1 MAFREVTG
9 GGSISTYWPAKAS
22 ERKEGDSVIGVYR
35 DKMSRKN
42 PDGSDSV
49 LYVLEGADGNKVGVN
64 SSTTIA
70 RAFEQI
76 PQGSTV
82 KIVYEGKA
90 RSQKTGREYNNF
102 KVYVDDANQGE
113 GPSDSDLTSLGF

>member
-1 MAFREVTG
+1 MSWNEVTG
-9 GGSISTYWPAKAS
+9 GGSIAAYWPKKAT
-22 ERKEGDSVIGVYR
+22 ERKEGDSITGVYK

-49 LYVLEGADGNKVGVN
+49 IYVLEQTDGGKVGVN
-64 SSTTIA
+64 SSATIA

-76 PQGSTV
+76 PTGTLV

-90 RSQKTGREYNNF
+90 RSQKTGREYNNYR
-102 KVYVDDANQGE
+102 VYIDED
-113 GPSDSDLTSLGF
+113 SSDLPTDF